1 MVPAMNEE
9 RHAVDRELRFELAL
23 KTPRS
28 CRLYTGNSLGF
39 CRASPRGV
47 EPLSVERSEVALASK
62 PQVLSRSEML
72 SNLA

>member
-9 RHAVDRELRFELAL
+9 RLDRGLRFELAL

-28 CRLYTGNSLGF
+28 CRLYACNSLGF

-47 EPLSVERSEVALASK
+47 EPLSLERSEGALASK
-62 PQVLSRSEML
+62 ARLFSDLVRRC
-72 SNLA
+72 